1 MVAKK
6 VIGIYDEDVNFFD
19 FGTYERF
26 NLITRITTFRNGSK
40 FIFFSLLK
48 NNVYS

>member
-26 NLITRITTFRNGSK
+26 NLINGKRHFAMDLNLS
-40 FIFFSLLK
+40 FF
-48 NNVYS
+48 